1 MSLDPWNAIPTH
13 TEIYDG
19 FDDSILSEDTWQDI
33 IPTGDN
39 VTTEAGGVFRV
50 YNTGGFAGISELVSK
65 VNEYGRFLRISAD
78 IKIVDGH
85 QAADGEHCEASIV
98 LYKDANNWIKFGP
111 YRDTSE
117 GKNHAA
123 YLRVKYAGV
132 EDNIGI
138 DISAIG
144 TDYKT
149 FTLMLTEKDVIV
161 YLDGIYRTSFAFP
174 ELIGYYC
181 ELSAG
186 SNNNTDVLDIHF
198 NDFEVQNHVDPIF
211 IKIGEMLRSLIDT
224 PSGPT
229 AAEIADAVWDELHA
243 DHLVTG
249 SFGKFLDK
257 AISEIT
263 GGGVYTGI
271 SGNVTI
277 STTTAQEIELLE
289 SSYGSAFQVLMTFGV
304 SGARCDHCRHST
316 NSTYVN
322 YDVEANDLVTSD
334 IPLVAASN
342 ATVGD
347 IIWFGMSEH
356 THRLRCVVSPGPY
369 NTDTVY
375 KWVYWNGA
383 TNVTLDGVSDGT
395 KPGSYAFAQDGDVTW
410 TTELTSQTL
419 NGQAAYWVG
428 AKITTLGKSY
438 LKPKG
443 SYFIFSSA
451 TATDFDSLS
460 TFGKRLYF
468 SVFRKI
474 GAAYGLRPDDII
486 AIQQSNIRKN
496 MTLEITCFSDTK
508 IKLQL
513 ESTPISVMTIPYEG
527 TVATLS
533 E

>member
-1 MSLDPWNAIPTH
+1 MPLDPWNAKPTH
-13 TEIYDG
+13 AEIYDS
-19 FDDSILSEDTWQDI
+19 FDDSALNEAIWQDI

-39 VTTEAGGVFRV
+39 VTSEASGVFRV
-50 YNTGGFAGISELVSK
+50 YNAGGYAGISDLVTK
-65 VNEYGRFLRISAD
+65 YNDYGRFLRISAD
-78 IKIVDGH
+78 IKIVNGH
-85 QAADGEHCEASIV
+85 EAVDGEHCEASLV
-98 LYKDANNWIKFGP
+98 LYKDTNNWIKFGP
-111 YRDTSE
+111 YRDFSE
-117 GKNHAA
+117 GLNHAA

-132 EDNIGI
+132 EETIGI
-138 DISAIG
+138 DITAID
-144 TDYKT
+144 TDYRT
-149 FTLMLTEKDVIV
+149 FTLMLTETEISV
-161 YLDGIYRTSFAFP
+161 YLDGVYRTSFQFP
-174 ELIGYYC
+174 ELVGYNC

-186 SNNNTDVLDIHF
+186 SNHDGDALDIHF

-211 IKIGEMLRSLIDT
+211 IKIGEMLRSLLDN
-224 PSGPT
+224 PVGPT

-271 SGNVTI
+271 SGNITL
-277 STTTAQEIELLE
+277 STTNAGEIELLE
-289 SSYGSAFQVLMTFGV
+289 ASYGSAFQVLMSFGV
-304 SGARCDHCRHST
+304 SGARCDYCRHST
-316 NSTYVN
+316 NSTFVN

-334 IPLVAASN
+334 IPLVAATN
-342 ATVGD
+342 PTVGD
-347 IIWFGMSEH
+347 IIWFGLSEH
-356 THRLRCVVSPGPY
+356 THRLRCVVTPGPY
-369 NTDTVY
+369 NTDSGFQ
-375 KWVYWNGA
+375 WVYWNGA

-395 KPGSYAFAQDGDVTW
+395 KPGSYSFAQDGDVTW

-428 AKITTLGKSY
+428 AKLTTVGTSS

-443 SYFIFSSA
+443 TYFVFSPA

-460 TFGKRLYF
+460 TFGKRIYF
-468 SVFRKI
+468 TVFRKI

-486 AIQQSNIRKN
+486 AVQQSNIRKN

-513 ESTPISVMTIPYEG
+513 ESTPIAVMTIPYEG